1 MIERKIVAEK
11 MREFLVEG
19 FLNET
24 FNKVGHSHTL
34 IKKTPVG
41 EKITIYASR
50 PGLIVG
56 ARGANIK
63 RVTRLLKSKFKLE
76 NPQIDIV
83 EEKQPEINAQLVAD
97 NIAYQFER
105 FGSQRF
111 KAIGYRVMEGATRAG
126 AMGIEILV
134 SGKVPSTRARTWR
147 FYQGYLKK
155 SGDIAVSGVRTAY
168 SQAKLKTGVV
178 GIQVRIMPS
187 DLILPD
193 KLELRRE
200 LEEVSDKKGNPT
212 NIMGKGKA
220 KADTDAKKEPS
231 PSVAPATEEA
241 PKVVE
246 APSAAPLNLK
256 EMAAAKAADAK
267 KTPVAKAKAEVTEAP
282 KVVEAKEAPV
292 VEAKEAPV
300 AEAKPEAKDKT
311 E

>member
-1 MIERKIVAEK
+1 MIERKIVEEK
-11 MREFLVEG
+11 MREFLVQG

-41 EKITIYASR
+41 EKITIHASR

-97 NIAYQFER
+97 NMAYQFER

-111 KAIGYRVMEGATRAG
+111 KAIGYRVMEGAMRAG

-178 GIQVRIMPS
+178 GIQVRIMPG
-187 DLILPD
+187 DLVLPD
-193 KLELRRE
+193 TLELRRE
-200 LEEVSDKKGNPT
+200 LEEVATKKGTPA
-212 NIMGKGKA
+212 NIMGK
-220 KADTDAKKEPS
+220 DKK
-231 PSVAPATEEA
+231 APAKSESATKTEA
-241 PKVVE
+241 PKVEAKAEE
-246 APSAAPLNLK
+246 APAAAPLNLK
-256 EMAAAKAADAK
+256 DMAAAKAAEAK
-267 KTPVAKAKAEVTEAP
+267 DSKAKAP
-282 KVVEAKEAPV
+282 KVEAKVAETPKAAEPV
-292 VEAKEAPV
+292 V
-300 AEAKPEAKDKT
+300 AEAKGEATPEPKA